1 MTYRRR
7 WRGSVF
13 STILTPVLMLAAMGV
28 GLGSLVDHGTAAR
41 RATLGGVSYLVFL
54 APGLLAA
61 AAMQTAANEAIYPVM
76 EGIKWRRTY
85 HAMLATP
92 LTVADVALG
101 QLLWAVMRV
110 AMTSAVFVLAIVAF
124 GAAHSASILWA
135 WPAAV
140 LTGAAFVAPVAAL
153 TASLDGPQGLANV
166 MRFGI
171 IPLSLFSGTF
181 FPVTQLPAAIRP
193 IAYVT
198 PLWHGVDL
206 CRSLALGT
214 ATPGRVTVHVAYLL
228 LWTAIGAVLAVSRF
242 RKRLVV

>member
-13 STILTPVLMLAAMGV
+13 STVLTPILMLAAMGL
-28 GLGSLVDHGTAAR
+28 GLGSLVDKAPAAHR
-41 RATLGGVSYLVFL
+41 VSLGGVSYLQFL

-101 QLLWAVMRV
+101 QLLWIAVRI
-110 AMTSAVFVLAIVAF
+110 AMTSSVFVVAIVAF
-124 GAAHSASILWA
+124 GAARSGDVLLAL
-135 WPAAV
+135 PAAV
-140 LTGAAFVAPVAAL
+140 LTGAAFAAPIAAF
-153 TASLDGPQGLANV
+153 TASLDGPQGMANL

-171 IPLSLFSGTF
+171 IPLYLFSGTF
-181 FPVTQLPAAIRP
+181 FPISQLPEWLRP

-206 CRSLALGT
+206 CRSLALGR
-214 ATPGRVTVHVAYLL
+214 ATLGGLVAHVVYLL
-228 LWTAIGAVLAVSRF
+228 AWTAVGSVLAVSRF
-242 RKRLVV
+242 RKRLAV